1 MRTRSFFL
9 VALSTLLLLA
19 AAPAGAS
26 ATQYKVW
33 KASGAA
39 AGRVVPGPVPDQG
52 SRIGVIR
59 DLSKFRGAVYSKQT
73 SSGYRGWPVS
83 NGSSY
88 VAWVKQVSKTRFAV
102 TKVPGGPATVR
113 VTRISNGNWLAEK
126 RSSGNWVTIGRVQK
140 GCLGQWAAGA
150 ARLLL
155 WKR

>member
-1 MRTRSFFL
+1 MRTRSFLL
-9 VALSTLLLLA
+9 VLLSTLLLVTAVPA
-19 AAPAGAS
+19 AAS

-33 KASGAA
+33 KRSGAA

-88 VAWVKQVSKTRFAV
+88 VCWIKQVSKTRFAV
-102 TKVPGGPATVR
+102 TKVPGGRTAGR
-113 VTRISNGNWLAEK
+113 VTRISNGNWLAQK
-126 RSSGNWVTIGRVQK
+126 KSSGNWVTVGRVQK
-140 GCLGQWAAGA
+140 GCRGHWAAGA
-150 ARLLL
+150 LRLLL
-155 WKR
+155 W

>member
-1 MRTRSFFL
+1 MGIRSLSVL
-9 VALSTLLLLA
+9 VVLPALLMLTA
-19 AAPAGAS
+19 VPVAAS

-33 KASGAA
+33 KASGAT

-88 VAWVKQVSKTRFAV
+88 VSWVKQVSKTRFAV
-102 TKVPGGPATVR
+102 TKVPGGPVAGR
-113 VTRISNGNWLAEK
+113 VTRISNGNWLAQK
-126 RSSGNWVTIGRVQK
+126 KSSGSWATVGRVQK
-140 GCLGQWAAGA
+140 RCRGHWAAGA
-150 ARLLL
+150 LRLLL
-155 WKR
+155 WK